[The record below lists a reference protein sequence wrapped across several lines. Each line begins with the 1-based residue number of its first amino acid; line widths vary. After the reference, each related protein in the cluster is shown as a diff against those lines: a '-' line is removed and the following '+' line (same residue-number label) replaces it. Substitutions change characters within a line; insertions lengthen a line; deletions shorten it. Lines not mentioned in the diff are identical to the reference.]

1 MYFVLEFGFQASVA
15 EFRNCLTNL
24 GAIEEVLKP
33 WFLKRSSALKRWGG
47 ASTPKRSKREARR
60 RFTVITKALA
70 SRKPLSAL
78 SAKTQSS

>member
-33 WFLKRSSALKRWGG
+33 KLMHLQRAFVCV
-47 ASTPKRSKREARR
+47 ASYD
-60 RFTVITKALA
+60 TVIDKKNILTIFYVIC
-70 SRKPLSAL
+70 
-78 SAKTQSS
+78 